1 MTGNGSKAA
10 AEPATADLPRRQAG
24 TVLIT
29 GASSGIGREL
39 AACMPKTE
47 QDWC

>member
-1 MTGNGSKAA
+1 MPTNKKNH
-10 AEPATADLPRRQAG
+10 G

-39 AACMPKTE
+39 AGVRRTSDDARFGGQEAGPA
-47 QDWC
+47 